1 MNNRANFFGEKR
13 KKKLNEAFQG
23 VFFFRTRAKTFESN
37 LVFVVVLFLK
47 SKALH

>member
-1 MNNRANFFGEKR
+1 MNNRANFFGEK

-23 VFFFRTRAKTFESN
+23 VFFFRTRAKTFKSN
-37 LVFVVVLFLK
+37 LVLDVVVFLK